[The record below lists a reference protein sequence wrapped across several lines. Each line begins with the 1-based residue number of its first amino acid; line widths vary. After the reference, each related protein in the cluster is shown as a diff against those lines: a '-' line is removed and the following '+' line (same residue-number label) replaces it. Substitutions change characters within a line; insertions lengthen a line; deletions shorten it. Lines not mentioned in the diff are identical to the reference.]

1 MFFDSNAN
9 VLTVQKVDSLFN
21 TITNKNYGEYIRTA
35 LQYLQMS
42 LRRDPFNRGI
52 CKNSFASKEHMVQAN
67 PEEQLFLNQALSGLQ
82 ELCLDHTISFQQFK
96 VTKVEDI
103 KKVVLIK

>member
-21 TITNKNYGEYIRTA
+21 TITNKNYGEYMQTA
-35 LQYLQMS
+35 LQYLQIS
-42 LRRDPFNRGI
+42 LRRDPFYNGI
-52 CKNSFASKEHMVQAN
+52 CKRNFASKEHLVQAN
-67 PEEQLFLNQALSGLQ
+67 PEEQFFLNQALSRLQ
-82 ELCLDHTISFQQFK
+82 ELYLDHTIAFQQFK